1 MNRKMKKLSL
11 ITLLCIFFL
20 QSNAKIPIH
29 KSNMITVTNKNIL
42 SQFRALPDASINF
55 KRVSD
60 HYKHFPERWNIAFN
74 FLQNNDL
81 SALPLGRTDL
91 SNDVYVA
98 VSEYTTK
105 NPEDAFFESHR
116 EYIDLQ
122 YIISGKEYIGLSNDI
137 SIPLKSEYDS
147 KKDIAFYNFDGGK
160 MLLATTDKY
169 FIFFPEDIHRP
180 CIKVDGQS
188 VVKKI
193 VVKIK
198 L

>member
-1 MNRKMKKLSL
+1 MKKLSL
-11 ITLLCIFFL
+11 ITLLCVFSL
-20 QSNAKIPIH
+20 LLNAKIPIN
-29 KSNMITVTNKNIL
+29 KEKMITVTNKNIL
-42 SQFRALPDASINF
+42 SQFSAVPDASINF
-55 KRVSD
+55 KKVSD

-81 SALPLGRTDL
+81 TALPPGRTDL

-105 NPEDAFFESHR
+105 NPEDALFESHR

-122 YIISGKEYIGLSNDI
+122 YIISGKEYIGLTGDTA
-137 SIPLKSEYDS
+137 IPVKTEYDA

-160 MLLATTDKY
+160 MLLATPERY
-169 FIFFPEDIHRP
+169 FIFFPEDLHRP
-180 CIKVDGQS
+180 CVKVDDQS

-193 VVKIK
+193 VIKIK

>member
-1 MNRKMKKLSL
+1 MKKICL
-11 ITLLCIFFL
+11 ITVLFIVFL
-20 QSNAKIPIH
+20 QLNAKIPTN

-55 KRVSD
+55 MRVSD
-60 HYKHFPERWNIAFN
+60 HYKHFPERWNIAFI

-81 SALPLGRTDL
+81 LALPLGRTDL
-91 SNDVYVA
+91 NSDVYVA

-122 YIISGKEYIGLSNDI
+122 YIISGKEYIGLSNDT
-137 SIPLKSEYDS
+137 SIPVKTDYDP

-160 MLLATTDKY
+160 MLLATPEKY
-169 FIFFPEDIHRP
+169 FIFFPEDFHRP
-180 CIKVDGQS
+180 CIKVDDQS
-188 VVKKI
+188 IVKKI
-193 VVKIK
+193 VIKIR